1 MQCSVISCHIIVLVK
16 HACVPAKCCED
27 SARTRNTNSN
37 TMTAFILAPALCGL
51 EVEKRYLQRKA
62 KLLAAFLVLQLVL
75 GVLLLLKWA
84 V

>member
-1 MQCSVISCHIIVLVK
+1 MSHNWSNMPAYLRSVEKTQQEQEIQMQIQYI
-16 HACVPAKCCED
+16 A
-27 SARTRNTNSN
+27 
-37 TMTAFILAPALCGL
+37 MTALILARALCGL

>member
-1 MQCSVISCHIIVLVK
+1 
-16 HACVPAKCCED
+16 
-27 SARTRNTNSN
+27 
-37 TMTAFILAPALCGL
+37 MTALILASALYGL
-51 EVEKRYLQRKA
+51 EVKKRYLQVKA